1 MFLLLYCGDDFLR
14 VAEPHNVYAAPALS
28 KIFDAALEALA
39 VLAPTLQYS
48 KAKVL

>member
-1 MFLLLYCGDDFLR
+1 MIFIS
-14 VAEPHNVYAAPALS
+14 VAEPHNFYAAPALS
-28 KIFDAALEALA
+28 EIFDAAPEALA